1 MAAGSR
7 CLHLAL
13 SAASGVLLVL
23 AFPRIGHPA
32 WAWVA
37 LAPLLLALLRA
48 GSAARGFLC
57 GLVTGV
63 VFFAGTIYWIPRVM
77 EQFGG
82 LPAPLAW
89 AVHVLFVVV
98 LATFVAAF
106 GAAFAVVAR
115 RHGPTALLA
124 APALWVTAELARIH
138 LFTGFPWVLL
148 GYSQTPVL
156 AVAQL
161 ASLTG
166 VLGLS
171 ALVAL
176 VNAVLAF
183 AVEVRGARRTRALAA
198 AAAVVLAAVGFG
210 AWRLHADTLRS
221 AGTPLRV
228 AAVQGNIAQQ
238 DKWNPALREDIL
250 AAYLEL
256 TREAAADG
264 ARLVV
269 WPEAATPFA
278 FQNDPQRAEAVRQV
292 ARATGAHLLLGTNH
306 TRYEGPPRYYN
317 AAVMVDDTGAT
328 TGIYAKQHLVPF
340 GEYVPLRRLLFF
352 VSPLVESVGD
362 FSPGPGPR
370 TLDMDGGP
378 VGAAIC
384 YEIIYPDLVRGFVAR
399 GSRLLATLTNDA
411 WYGRTAAP
419 YQHFQQATMRAIELG
434 RYLVRAANTGISGV
448 VDPYGRVVASTPLF
462 ERRMVAADVRLL
474 EARTLYSRTGD
485 VLAYACMAVSA
496 LALWGSVRR
505 REPRSRLPRA
515 GHSLE

>member
-1 MAAGSR
+1 MTAGSR
-7 CLHLAL
+7 FLHFAFA
-13 SAASGVLLVL
+13 AASGVLLVL
-23 AFPRIGHPA
+23 AFPRVGHPA
-32 WAWVA
+32 LAWIA
-37 LAPLLLALLRA
+37 LVPLLLALLRA
-48 GSAARGFLC
+48 RSAARGFAY
-57 GLVTGV
+57 GLITGA

-77 EQFGG
+77 EEYGG
-82 LPAPLAW
+82 LAPPLAW
-89 AVHVLFVVV
+89 VVHLLLVAV
-98 LATFVAAF
+98 LAAFPAAF
-106 GAAFAVVAR
+106 GAALAVVAR
-115 RHGPTALLA
+115 RHGAAALPA
-124 APALWVTAELARIH
+124 APALWVTAELGRIH

-156 AVAQL
+156 PVAQL

-176 VNAVLAF
+176 VNAALAF
-183 AVEVRGARRTRALAA
+183 AVEVRGPRRTRMVAA
-198 AAAVVLAAVGFG
+198 TAAIVLAALGYG
-210 AWRLHADTLRS
+210 AWRLDADALRS

-228 AAVQGNIAQQ
+228 AAVQGNIAQH
-238 DKWNPALREDIL
+238 DKWNPALREDIV
-250 AAYLEL
+250 AAYLGL
-256 TREAAADG
+256 TREAAAAG

-278 FQNDPQRAEAVRQV
+278 FQNDPLRADAVRQV
-292 ARATGAHLLLGTNH
+292 VRDTGIHLLLGTNH
-306 TRYEGPPRYYN
+306 TRYDGPPRYYN
-317 AAVMVDDTGAT
+317 AAVMVDAAGAT
-328 TGIYAKQHLVPF
+328 AGIYAKQHLVPF

-370 TLDMDGGP
+370 TLDMDGAA

-384 YEIIYPDLVRGFVAR
+384 YEIIYPGLVRGFVTR

-419 YQHFQQATMRAIELG
+419 YQHFQQASMRAIELG

-462 ERRMVAADVRLL
+462 ERRVLAADVRLL
-474 EARTLYSRTGD
+474 DARTLYSRTGD
-485 VLAYACMAVSA
+485 VLAYACAVVTA
-496 LALWGSVRR
+496 LALWGAVRR
-505 REPRSRLPRA
+505 RGSE
-515 GHSLE
+515 

>member
-1 MAAGSR
+1 MAARSR
-7 CLHLAL
+7 FFDLAC

-23 AFPRIGHPA
+23 SFPRVGHPA
-32 WAWVA
+32 WAWIA
-37 LAPLLLALLRA
+37 LVPLLLAVVRA
-48 GSAARGFLC
+48 RSVARGFAC
-57 GLVTGV
+57 GLVAGAV
-63 VFFAGTIYWIPRVM
+63 YFAGTIYWIPRVM
-77 EQFGG
+77 EEYGG

-89 AVHVLFVVV
+89 VVHLLLVAV
-98 LATFVAAF
+98 LATFPAAF
-106 GAAFAVVAR
+106 GAALAAVAR
-115 RHGPTALLA
+115 RHGAAALHA
-124 APALWVTAELARIH
+124 APAIWVTTELGRIYV
-138 LFTGFPWVLL
+138 LTGFPWVLL

-156 AVAQL
+156 PVAQL

-176 VNAVLAF
+176 VNATLAF
-183 AVEVRGARRTRALAA
+183 AVEVRGPRRTRALAA
-198 AAAVVLAAVGFG
+198 TAAVVLAVIGFG
-210 AWRLHADTLRS
+210 AWRLQADELRS

-228 AAVQGNIAQQ
+228 AAAQGNIAQH
-238 DKWNPALREDIL
+238 DKWNPALREDIV
-250 AAYLEL
+250 AAYLDL
-256 TREAAADG
+256 TRRAAAAG

-278 FQNDPQRAEAVRQV
+278 FQNDPLQAEAVRQV
-292 ARATGAHLLLGTNH
+292 ARDTGVHLLLGTNH
-306 TRYEGPPRYYN
+306 ARYDGAPRYYN
-317 AAVMVDDTGAT
+317 AAVMVDAAGET

-370 TLDMDGGP
+370 TLSMDGAP

-384 YEIIYPDLVRGFVAR
+384 YEIIYPELVRGFVTR

-462 ERRMVAADVRLL
+462 ERRLVAADVRLL
-474 EARTLYSRTGD
+474 DARTLYSRTGD
-485 VLAYACMAVSA
+485 VLAYACAVVTV

-505 REPRSRLPRA
+505 RV
-515 GHSLE
+515 